1 MSTESPDRSS
11 IDKPDGFHMNARRK
25 LKDYNGDVSKL
36 GPAERFLEA
45 LVNIPL
51 AFERFDAMRY
61 RENFRE
67 EVSYIRES
75 YETLEA

>member
-1 MSTESPDRSS
+1 MAPTKEEE
-11 IDKPDGFHMNARRK
+11 RK

-36 GPAERFLEA
+36 GPAERFLKA

-75 YETLEA
+75 YETLEVNFLCCLLLLISRP